1 MSVGKVEVS
10 CLMTDRIVS
19 TTEHLG
25 VRISRVVQSLELPL
39 GYSCGGRGACL
50 ACLVSVSGEVT
61 PMTSKEQVLLDGMS
75 SRDNWQ
81 LRLSCLARI
90 KGPLK
95 IKTTYW

>member
-1 MSVGKVEVS
+1 
-10 CLMTDRIVS
+10 MTDRSVL
-19 TTEHLG
+19 TTAHVG
-25 VRISRVVQSLELPL
+25 TRISQVIQSMELPL

-50 ACLVSVSGEVT
+50 ACLVSVSGEVA
-61 PMTSKEQVLLDGMS
+61 PLSSKEQILLEGMD

-90 KGPLK
+90 KGPVK